1 MKHYIIA
8 KFKENI
14 DWKGLVPEITAH
26 FDPVKAID
34 GVSGVIIHPSCS
46 DKANRFHIMIEMQ
59 LTPEGL
65 KNWDHSAVH
74 SEWKSKYGDMLEG
87 KTIFDCEK

>member
-14 DWKGLVPEITAH
+14 DWKSHLEEITKLFEASTK
-26 FDPVKAID
+26 VD
-34 GVSGVIIHPSCS
+34 GVLDIKIFPSNS
-46 DKANRFHIMIEMQ
+46 ELSNRSHVMIELQ

-65 KNWDHSAVH
+65 ENFDNSPIH
-74 SEWKSKYGDMLEG
+74 SEWKRRFGDMLEG
-87 KTIFDCEK
+87 KTIFDCD